1 MPLFFPPNNRLT
13 FSSGTAVTRNSA
25 NAAGDATAQTMATIT
40 IPPNA
45 MGANGC
51 VNLFT
56 YWTYTNSANAKTIR
70 ARWGGTGGTLILS
83 AAPTTTTS
91 INMTK
96 LVHNV
101 NATNAQAFMTN
112 SVASLGSASAGT
124 PGTSAVDTTAAFTI
138 ILECLWAG
146 ATAAESITLASYLV
160 DLTYAA

>member
-1 MPLFFPPNNRLT
+1 
-13 FSSGTAVTRNSA
+13 
-25 NAAGDATAQTMATIT
+25 
-40 IPPNA
+40 
-45 MGANGC
+45 
-51 VNLFT
+51 
-56 YWTYTNSANAKTIR
+56 
-70 ARWGGTGGTLILS
+70 
-83 AAPTTTTS
+83 
-91 INMTK
+91 MTK